1 MASPTYRITYKGS
14 VAKELR
20 KIDRQTQK
28 RLLAAIEGLATNP
41 RPDGVKKLKSK
52 YDQYRIRVGNY
63 RIVYEIADGQLHV
76 LVLRVAHRKKMF
88 ISDNPPKGV
97 SRARR
102 GLCYGF
108 INFGALRPRGC

>member
-41 RPDGVKKLKSK
+41 RPDGVKSK

-63 RIVYEIADGQLHV
+63 RVVYEIADGQLRV
-76 LVLRVAHRKKMF
+76 LVLRVAHRK
-88 ISDNPPKGV
+88 DV
-97 SRARR
+97 
-102 GLCYGF
+102 Y
-108 INFGALRPRGC
+108 LR

>member
-41 RPDGVKKLKSK
+41 RPDGVKKLKNK
-52 YDQYRIRVGNY
+52 YDHYRIRVGNY
-63 RIVYEIADGQLHV
+63 RVVYEIADEQLRV
-76 LVLRVAHRKKMF
+76 LVLRVAHRK
-88 ISDNPPKGV
+88 DV
-97 SRARR
+97 
-102 GLCYGF
+102 Y
-108 INFGALRPRGC
+108 LR

>member
-28 RLLAAIEGLATNP
+28 RLLAAIEGLAPNP

-52 YDQYRIRVGNY
+52 YDHYRIRVGNY
-63 RIVYEIADGQLHV
+63 RVVYEIADEQPRV
-76 LVLRVAHRKKMF
+76 LVLRVAHRK
-88 ISDNPPKGV
+88 DV
-97 SRARR
+97 
-102 GLCYGF
+102 Y
-108 INFGALRPRGC
+108 LR

>member
-63 RIVYEIADGQLHV
+63 RVVYEIADGQLRV
-76 LVLRVAHRKKMF
+76 LVLRVPQPLSATSPSCPKV
-88 ISDNPPKGV
+88 PPQAY
-97 SRARR
+97 RDIATM
-102 GLCYGF
+102 
-108 INFGALRPRGC
+108 